1 MEMPVHKKDKNPS
14 YWREN
19 IWGQGSKMRGSGGVV
34 LKTLRKRWRLRLA
47 SRHEALIQP
56 SVHPGYGVFAAQGG
70 YVRKHPLN
78 TRERSRMG
86 RARLGRGCSW
96 MSLAS
101 PLLPFPQRQRK
112 GREAKGA
119 GRRPQESHSVARE
132 EKQKS
137 PDPTWNPLCFPQ
149 SRVGRAAQILLSTQG
164 TQVQGWRRGTARGS
178 AAWSPA
184 S

>member
-1 MEMPVHKKDKNPS
+1 M
-14 YWREN
+14 
-19 IWGQGSKMRGSGGVV
+19 V
-34 LKTLRKRWRLRLA
+34 LKTLRKSWHLRLA

-56 SVHPGYGVFAAQGG
+56 SVHPGYGVFAEPGG

-86 RARLGRGCSW
+86 RAQLGRGCSW

-119 GRRPQESHSVARE
+119 GRRRQESRFVARE
-132 EKQKS
+132 EKQKVPRS
-137 PDPTWNPLCFPQ
+137 NLEPTLLSAIPCWEGNPDPALH
-149 SRVGRAAQILLSTQG
+149 SGD
-164 TQVQGWRRGTARGS
+164 
-178 AAWSPA
+178 
-184 S
+184 